1 MLVFMMRMIDA
12 ILLGLDEKWENFI
25 YFIKY
30 FSILL
35 REYETDGLILSYN
48 FLLSEDLTAKLVY

>member
-1 MLVFMMRMIDA
+1 MLVLMMRMIDA
-12 ILLGLDEKWENFI
+12 ILLGLDEKRENFI

-48 FLLSEDLTAKLVY
+48 LLSEDLTAKLAY

>member
-12 ILLGLDEKWENFI
+12 ILLGLDEKRENFI

-48 FLLSEDLTAKLVY
+48 LLSEDLTAKLVY